1 MLVDL
6 SHPENCINDIQK
18 ENYDV
23 KIFGEYSLAVG
34 FAIAEAVFASVP
46 DGYTPYNAV
55 RNEAQVD
62 SAKWTNGG
70 SSSGSGA
77 GSGSGTGSST
87 GSGSGEGTA

>member
-23 KIFGEYSLAVG
+23 KIFGEYSLSVG

-46 DGYTPYNAV
+46 DGYTPYESV
-55 RNEAQVD
+55 RSEADIDTNLWENGAETSGNE
-62 SAKWTNGG
+62 T
-70 SSSGSGA
+70 SGDETSGNESGA
-77 GSGSGTGSST
+77 
-87 GSGSGEGTA
+87 